1 MFKFKLKPKSIL
13 LYLFIFSLIYQS
25 GSVRASLLG
34 EGILFQITRAL
45 MLVVPIMM
53 MLNGLNNK
61 ESILAFVFFSIGIFF
76 VGINYFLFPDGVF
89 RLIYKIVILILSMGI
104 YSTLIRKNVDIG
116 GYIYKTIIVIAGI
129 GLVFYVGIELMKL
142 PIPYS
147 ILYSGNS
154 YRYRNY
160 FELFFSYHY
169 NEVIPRFS
177 GLFWEPGAYQIYLN
191 IALFLYVFGRREN
204 KIELGILIISIIFC
218 RSTIG
223 YCITAMLLA
232 IQISQSCFFNKRV
245 KRIILVLGTLVALV
259 AASFIV
265 YQKVEATV
273 GYAEGSA
280 SLRFADIVH
289 GLSVFLNHPIIGTGF
304 GNESE
309 FIMLDMFSRGSSN
322 GLLSYAY
329 MTGIVGLL
337 FAFFPFIS
345 NLLHYREK
353 KRQIVW
359 IVIIILV
366 NFSEPIY
373 DLPIMAFLLGIEY
386 MKMFERKSILWKE
399 R

>member
-1 MFKFKLKPKSIL
+1 M
-13 LYLFIFSLIYQS
+13 
-25 GSVRASLLG
+25 
-34 EGILFQITRAL
+34 
-45 MLVVPIMM
+45 
-53 MLNGLNNK
+53 
-61 ESILAFVFFSIGIFF
+61 
-76 VGINYFLFPDGVF
+76 
-89 RLIYKIVILILSMGI
+89 
-104 YSTLIRKNVDIG
+104 
-116 GYIYKTIIVIAGI
+116 
-129 GLVFYVGIELMKL
+129 
-142 PIPYS
+142 
-147 ILYSGNS
+147 
-154 YRYRNY
+154 
-160 FELFFSYHY
+160 
-169 NEVIPRFS
+169 
-177 GLFWEPGAYQIYLN
+177 
-191 IALFLYVFGRREN
+191 FGRREN

>member
-25 GSVRASLLG
+25 GSVRAALLG
-34 EGILFQITRAL
+34 EGILFQVTRAL

-61 ESILAFVFFSIGIFF
+61 EIILAFVFFSIGIFF

-104 YSTLIRKNVDIG
+104 YSTLIRKNIDIE

-129 GLVFYVGIELMKL
+129 GLVLYVGIELMKL

-147 ILYSGNS
+147 ILYLGNS

-280 SLRFADIVH
+280 SLRFADIVN

>member
-61 ESILAFVFFSIGIFF
+61 EIILAFVFFSIGIFF

>member
-61 ESILAFVFFSIGIFF
+61 EIILAFVFFSIGIFF

-177 GLFWEPGAYQIYLN
+177 G
-191 IALFLYVFGRREN
+191 
-204 KIELGILIISIIFC
+204 
-218 RSTIG
+218 
-223 YCITAMLLA
+223 
-232 IQISQSCFFNKRV
+232 
-245 KRIILVLGTLVALV
+245 
-259 AASFIV
+259 
-265 YQKVEATV
+265 
-273 GYAEGSA
+273 
-280 SLRFADIVH
+280 
-289 GLSVFLNHPIIGTGF
+289 
-304 GNESE
+304 
-309 FIMLDMFSRGSSN
+309 
-322 GLLSYAY
+322 
-329 MTGIVGLL
+329 
-337 FAFFPFIS
+337 
-345 NLLHYREK
+345 
-353 KRQIVW
+353 
-359 IVIIILV
+359 
-366 NFSEPIY
+366 
-373 DLPIMAFLLGIEY
+373 
-386 MKMFERKSILWKE
+386 
-399 R
+399 